1 MLNEDDT
8 FERLK
13 KVPYNSIRA
22 EMLRMDDEGIELNDD
37 EFDKFLSDRGWSYP
51 IFVATMKNEE
61 GLNEF

>member
-1 MLNEDDT
+1 MPSEDDT

-51 IFVATMKNEE
+51 IFVETMKDEE
-61 GLNEF
+61 GLNGF